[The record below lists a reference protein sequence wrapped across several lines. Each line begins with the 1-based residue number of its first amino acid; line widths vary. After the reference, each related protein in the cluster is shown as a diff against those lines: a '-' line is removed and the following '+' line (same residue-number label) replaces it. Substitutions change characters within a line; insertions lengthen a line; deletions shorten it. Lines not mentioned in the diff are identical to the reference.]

1 MKQIDSIAGKC
12 YIATAPNGGVV
23 TDEAGRTLATVEAGE
38 QKAVWGTDG
47 KLYLSDDDG
56 KLVLATFNYALAV
69 AGLLG
74 GGDKLPAGYT
84 RLEFLESTGTQYI
97 NTGVRLT
104 EGFVLKC
111 EFVPTRVVGHGC
123 LFGARLAVNSVHCMR
138 NNTSGTYG
146 VPVISNGASYNMN
159 IPFDLN
165 ESYSLELNDM
175 DKKIVVNGEETSGLD
190 FYSVPELDVYIF
202 CENFPKEGNLA
213 NGVRAVFFDAIR
225 CMRFDLAN
233 AGRRHKLVPALDPT
247 GTPCMFDMVTRK
259 PYYNSGTGDFTYP
272 GKETQAATY
281 SLRRP
286 RQYAQMTERGIRRLY
301 HVPRGYNGTPEEY
314 AEQNG
319 FKILV
324 ETPAPEEGY
333 WAPVWHDREDCIELE
348 WVETEPPAEELSTI
362 E

>member
-1 MKQIDSIAGKC
+1 MEITVEPSRTYAVTTSGSC
-12 YIATAPNGGVV
+12 TV
-23 TDEAGRTLATVEAGE
+23 TDADGLELCTASSGSQAFFVATTPTVT
-38 QKAVWGTDG
+38 V
-47 KLYLSDDDG
+47 SDDG
-56 KLVLATFNYALAV
+56 AKVSRATFNYALAV

-74 GGDKLPAGYT
+74 EGDKLPAGYT
-84 RLEFLESTGTQYI
+84 RVEFLQSTGGQQI
-97 NTGVRLT
+97 NTGRQATDQTCIEVKYADT
-104 EGFVLKC
+104 
-111 EFVPTRVVGHGC
+111 
-123 LFGARLAVNSVHCMR
+123 N
-138 NNTSGTYG
+138 
-146 VPVISNGASYNMN
+146 ISNWTPLVCTLSGYGQGYAVLATGTVGATNGPRFDYGSSY
-159 IPFDLN
+159 L
-165 ESYSLELNDM
+165 SLPGM
-175 DKKIVVNGEETSGLD
+175 DIRRGRHIIRKEGPRNFIDGEE
-190 FYSVPELDVYIF
+190 
-202 CENFPKEGNLA
+202 
-213 NGVRAVFFDAIR
+213 VRANDSMPATTWAELCLLHFQAMAAYTQ
-225 CMRFDLAN
+225 C
-233 AGRRHKLVPALDPT
+233 KLYSYKKWELGEPVQQNFVPALDPT

-314 AEQNG
+314 AEENG

-348 WVETEPPAEELSTI
+348 WVETEPTAEELSTI